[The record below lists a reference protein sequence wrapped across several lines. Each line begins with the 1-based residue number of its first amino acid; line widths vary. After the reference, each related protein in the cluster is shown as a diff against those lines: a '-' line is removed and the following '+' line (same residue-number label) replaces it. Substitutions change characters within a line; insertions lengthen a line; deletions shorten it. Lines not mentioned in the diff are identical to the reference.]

1 MSLGHTI
8 RQALPSVVGVVV
20 VLAAVSYFSRE
31 HYVPEFLDQ
40 TNVKRTQEKSVSSYD
55 QSTNAVKINGHF
67 DAPPI
72 QGMESPFRVNQFNSY
87 IP

>member
-8 RQALPSVVGVVV
+8 RQALPFVVGVVV

>member
-1 MSLGHTI
+1 MDIPSAI
-8 RQALPSVVGVVV
+8 RKALPFIVGLVV

-55 QSTNAVKINGHF
+55 QSTNAVKIDGHF